1 MAWENDPV
9 APAPATTLGRDAAIA
24 RIKEIARE
32 DGITGSFKVFYQ
44 DNLIANP
51 TDLPEQVNM
60 ELVKVSAVLDNAT
73 R

>member
-1 MAWENDPV
+1 MAWENDRVVPV
-9 APAPATTLGRDAAIA
+9 ATTLGRDAAIA

>member
-9 APAPATTLGRDAAIA
+9 APVTLGRDAAIA

-44 DNLIANP
+44 DALIANP

-60 ELVKVSAVLDNAT
+60 ALVKVSAVLDNAT